1 MDNVLDNKKEK
12 TVVKKK
18 KIVRKKK
25 TKGISFKKFLA
36 IYSIVLGAIGVF
48 LLILLFFFLKDYES
62 SIPANKMDKILA
74 DMKTSKL
81 ESIIDDANIEYNEFE
96 DSAYISTK
104 LKEKIGENEL
114 SYSKKLGEY
123 SASNPVYTVSAGDE
137 DLCTISLKKESKKS
151 GFFRDWKLEDVTF
164 AAVAGSDELN
174 ITVPTNSTVYLNGIE
189 VSDSY
194 KTSTGV
200 EFEPCLNVS
209 KYVTTPTEEVYTVT
223 GLNLMPELTVDYE
236 GYELEY
242 EINDN
247 NLTALYP
254 SVDSMYETASANAME
269 VLECY
274 GKYIINR
281 GSLETLSS
289 HMLGKAKTYVANIPA
304 VWAFLVGKK
313 FSYEFRDMATSN
325 FRVYSSDCY
334 SIDVS
339 CVLYVNWGDGEKS
352 YDTNYRY
359 TFVNVNGSWKVA
371 DLSVL

>member
-81 ESIIDDANIEYNEFE
+81 ESIIEDANIEYNEFE

-174 ITVPTNSTVYLNGIE
+174 ITVPTNSTVFLNGIE
-189 VSDSY
+189 VSDY
-194 KTSTGV
+194 
-200 EFEPCLNVS
+200 
-209 KYVTTPTEEVYTVT
+209 
-223 GLNLMPELTVDYE
+223 
-236 GYELEY
+236 
-242 EINDN
+242 
-247 NLTALYP
+247 
-254 SVDSMYETASANAME
+254 
-269 VLECY
+269 
-274 GKYIINR
+274 
-281 GSLETLSS
+281 
-289 HMLGKAKTYVANIPA
+289 
-304 VWAFLVGKK
+304 
-313 FSYEFRDMATSN
+313 
-325 FRVYSSDCY
+325 
-334 SIDVS
+334 
-339 CVLYVNWGDGEKS
+339 
-352 YDTNYRY
+352 
-359 TFVNVNGSWKVA
+359 
-371 DLSVL
+371 